1 MLIRCNSNIRGHSGL
16 SRPVIDIIIEMLR
29 RNITPIVPLRGSV
42 SASGDLMPMSYI
54 AGAIQGCPDILV
66 STVSL
71 QGRREILNSHEA
83 LNSTGIAPITLGP
96 KEALS
101 LMNGT
106 AASTAVASLVI
117 YDAQRLAVLSQ
128 LLTALTS
135 EALAANVEWAL
146 PFVGE
151 IRPHPGQIEVAQNI
165 RTFLSGS
172 KLTRGLGKT
181 EQRYGD
187 GLIQDRYAL
196 RSSPQWIGPQLEDL
210 TLAASQIRIELNSTT
225 DNPVINVAQKAIH
238 SGANFQATSITSATE
253 KTRQCLQMFGRM
265 LLSQTTEMINHD
277 FSNGLPTNLAA
288 DDPSSSFTLK
298 GVDISMAAYQSELGY
313 LTNSI
318 SSHVLSTELHNQSI
332 NSLALVSA
340 RYTTT
345 AVEIFSSMAACSL
358 YTACQGADLR
368 VMHQTFLEQFEGTAL
383 EMFTTALVEI
393 IPHPIMDGM
402 FPLFWTSLCRRW
414 YETAALDAHER
425 CEQATLTLIITLAQT
440 PGLPPTLL
448 LEEIYKLQK
457 RLAADMLKAYLVHR
471 DCYFSQPTTTDY
483 LGYGTKTL
491 YHFVRQ
497 KLGVPMHQGLA
508 ENPHPGAGG
517 TTLDGRPK
525 RTIGSWISMI
535 YEAICDGRIHDEIMQ
550 CVETCGQV
558 DLPVYTKTE

>member
-16 SRPVIDIIIEMLR
+16 SRPVVDTIIEMLR

-54 AGAIQGCPDILV
+54 AGAIQGCPDISV
-66 STVSL
+66 SIVSP
-71 QGRREILNSHEA
+71 QGRHEIIKAHEA
-83 LNSTGIAPITLGP
+83 LKSTGIAPITLGP

-101 LMNGT
+101 IMNGT
-106 AASTAVASLVI
+106 AASTAVGCLALH
-117 YDAQRLAVLSQ
+117 DARRLAVLSQ
-128 LLTALTS
+128 LLTSLTC

-151 IRPHPGQIEVAQNI
+151 IRPHRGQIEVAQNI

-172 KLTRGLGKT
+172 KLARGLAKT
-181 EQRYGD
+181 EQRCEV

-210 TLAASQIRIELNSTT
+210 ALAASQITIELNSTT
-225 DNPVINVAQKAIH
+225 DNPLIDSARRTIH

-253 KTRQCLQMFGRM
+253 KTRQCLQMLGRM
-265 LLSQTTEMINHD
+265 LFSQTAEMINHD

-298 GVDISMAAYQSELGY
+298 GVEISMAAHQSELGY

-318 SSHVLSTELHNQSI
+318 SSHVHSTEIHNQSI
-332 NSLALVSA
+332 TSLALISA

-345 AVEIFSSMAACSL
+345 AIEIVSSMAACSL
-358 YTACQGADLR
+358 YTACQAVDLR
-368 VMHQTFLEQFEGTAL
+368 VMHQTFLQHFEGTAL
-383 EMFTTALVEI
+383 EVFTTGLMES
-393 IPHPIMDGM
+393 IPHPIIDNA
-402 FPLFWTSLCRRW
+402 FALFWTSLCKRW

-425 CEQATLTLIITLAQT
+425 CEQATLTLIIILAQT
-440 PGLPPTLL
+440 PGLPPTVL
-448 LEEIYKLQK
+448 LEQICKLQK
-457 RLAADMLKAYLVHR
+457 HLAAHMLEAYLIHR
-471 DCYFSQPTTTDY
+471 DYYCSQPTTTDY
-483 LGYGTKTL
+483 LGYGTAKL
-491 YHFVRQ
+491 YQFVRQ
-497 KLGVPMHQGLA
+497 NLGVPMHRGLV

-525 RTIGSWISMI
+525 KTIGSWISII
-535 YEAICDGRIHDEIMQ
+535 YEAICDGRIHDEIMR
-550 CVETCGQV
+550 CVETCGLV
-558 DLPVYTKTE
+558 DLPVDAVTE